1 VQQSTVA
8 LPRAPHKIANGMLTQ
23 SLPRRAGMAGV
34 LGLLKERGELRGQGS
49 LRAVEWAGR
58 TNDMKPVALQVLPF
72 SCENH
77 QPLALLQQC
86 NSLLVSY
93 ATALQKLKR
102 FRAPPRCHPHLP
114 RD

>member
-1 VQQSTVA
+1 
-8 LPRAPHKIANGMLTQ
+8 MLTQ
-23 SLPRRAGMAGV
+23 PLPRRAGMAGV
-34 LGLLKERGELRGQGS
+34 LGLLKDRGELSGQGS

-72 SCENH
+72 FFCCENH
-77 QPLALLQQC
+77 RQPVALSQQC

-102 FRAPPRCHPHLP
+102 FRAPPHCHPHLP
-114 RD
+114 RH